1 MLLLLPSIL
10 HSLIILNDNHLNRQY
25 GLDEVKNIVEDGG
38 QQLIE
43 SLLLCSCM
51 AIFHDTRLLLFF
63 VVYFYYRQYGLD
75 EVKNIVEDGG
85 QQLSKSVLLHSCMVI
100 LYDTRFLLF
109 FVVYFYFCMGNPE
122 RDIIT
127 SNSHAHTRIDCWML
141 STLPAVPSGIYSF
154 WHGVIPMIIKWAW
167 LVERYHGYLGDST
180 DSDCVQCL

>member
-10 HSLIILNDNHLNRQY
+10 HSLIILNDNHLNHQY

-43 SLLLCSCM
+43 LSKSLLLCSCM

-127 SNSHAHTRIDCWML
+127 SNSRAHTHRLLDAL
-141 STLPAVPSGIYSF
+141 NPSCGAFWYLQFLARCHSNDYKVGMAGCGIPWIF
-154 WHGVIPMIIKWAW
+154 GR
-167 LVERYHGYLGDST
+167 LN
-180 DSDCVQCL
+180 